1 MYMQK
6 VLETLGEAIA
16 SRDALVSFYKGE
28 NERLQ
33 KEVDRLKG
41 LLGQKGEDEE

>member
-6 VLETLGEAIA
+6 VLETLGEAIS

-28 NERLQ
+28 VERLQ